1 MNGSIC
7 ITTKLPASEKVNMSR
22 PPQVLTCEDGVS
34 SPLLA
39 FDCIVGGEGGAGGG
53 AIRLRAEMTVK
64 ISGGVYVNG
73 ADGQGDPGNSLR

>member
-7 ITTKLPASEKVNMSR
+7 ITTKVPAS
-22 PPQVLTCEDGVS
+22 VLTSEDGVS

-39 FDCIVGGEGGAGGG
+39 FYCVLGGDGGAGGG